1 MPVASDSSNPPT
13 PLTPLTLVIVGGV
26 AGGATAAARARR
38 MNEHARIILFE
49 KDEHISFANCG
60 LPYYIGGEITD
71 RDKLLVAKP
80 ALLRQRFGIDVRTRQ
95 EVTAIDRPRKLI
107 RVTNHLTGETYEQ
120 PYDKLILAPGAS
132 PIIPPLPGVDAPNV
146 FTLRNVAD
154 TDRITAAVVEGK
166 PRRACVIGAGYIGLE
181 MVEQLHA
188 RGLDVALVELQEQVL
203 PLMDAEMAQPLA
215 EALEAKGVTLHLGDG
230 IAAIDTDEIG
240 RATAVRLNSGT
251 TLDTDLVILGIGVRP
266 NNQLAKDAGLGLGQD
281 GGIAVNAYGQTD
293 DPDIY
298 AVGDAAQYPY
308 GPTGAQMRVPL
319 AGPANRAGR
328 LAGQHAVTGQSDPMP
343 PVMGTAIVRVF
354 DLAAATTGLTTKLA
368 AKFGLDAA
376 AVTVIANHH
385 VGYYPGAKPI
395 TLKLLYAP
403 DTGKVLGAQ
412 AVGEEGIDKRIDVIA
427 TLMRLG
433 GTVRDLA
440 GVDLCYAPPFGAAKD
455 PVHMAA
461 FAACNDLDGFVKF
474 VQPDA
479 DLTAYQVVDVR
490 NAAEISQAPL
500 PGTEHAIHIPLD
512 ELRDRLGELDPEQP
526 TVTSCASGLRS
537 YVAARILMQHGFRE
551 VYDLTGAAT
560 MRRRAFAARGFAKP
574 H

>member
-1 MPVASDSSNPPT
+1 MTREVNSTSPM
-13 PLTPLTLVIVGGV
+13 TLVIVGGV

-38 MNEHARIILFE
+38 MNEHANIILFE
-49 KDEHISFANCG
+49 KDEHVSFANCG
-60 LPYYIGGEITD
+60 LPYYIGGQITD

-80 ALLRQRFGIDVRTRQ
+80 KLLRERFKLDVRTRQ
-95 EVTAIDRPRKLI
+95 EVTAIDRPRKI
-107 RVTNHLTGETYEQ
+107 VSVTNHATGERYEQ
-120 PYDKLILAPGAS
+120 AYDKLILAPGAS
-132 PIIPPLPGVDAPNV
+132 PIVPPIDGKDAPNV

-154 TDRITAAVVEGK
+154 TDRITAAVVEGT

-188 RGLDVALVELQEQVL
+188 RGVAVSLVELQEQVL
-203 PLMDAEMAQPLA
+203 PLMDAEMVQPLA
-215 EALEAKGVTLHLGDG
+215 EALESHGVSLHLGDG
-230 IAAIDTDEIG
+230 IAGIDTNAHG
-240 RATAVRLNSGT
+240 RASAVRLHSGET
-251 TLDTDLVILGIGVRP
+251 IETDLVILGIGVRP
-266 NNQLAKDAGLGLGQD
+266 NNALAKEAGLTIGED
-281 GGIAVNAYGQTD
+281 GGIAVNAFNQTD

-308 GPTGAQMRVPL
+308 APGDRRMRVPL

-328 LAGQHAVTGQSDPMP
+328 LAGEHAVAGRSAEMP

-368 AKFGLDAA
+368 GKLGIDTA
-376 AVTVIANHH
+376 AVTVIAKHH

-395 TLKLLYAP
+395 TLKLIYAP
-403 DTGKVLGAQ
+403 DTGRVLGAQ
-412 AVGEEGIDKRIDVIA
+412 ALGEEAIDKRIDVIA
-427 TLMRLG
+427 TLMAMR

-461 FAACNDLDGFVKF
+461 FAACNDLDGIVSF

-479 DLTAYQVVDVR
+479 DLSGYQIVDVR
-490 NAAEISQAPL
+490 DAGEIEQSPL
-500 PGTEHAIHIPLD
+500 PGAEHAVHIPLD
-512 ELRDRLGELDPEQP
+512 QLRDRLDELDRGKP

-537 YVAARILMQHGFRE
+537 YVAARILMQHGFKE
-551 VYDLTGAAT
+551 VYDLSGAAT
-560 MRRRAFAARGFAKP
+560 MRRRAFAARGQVERA
-574 H
+574 